1 MAARK
6 PRHGWVP
13 RRGGVWAECVIAH
26 TLGWRGNK
34 CRIDG
39 NKCRIGG
46 NKCRI
51 AEVNG
56 GGRWRAKHRVHVAAH
71 AACDVPALPNPT

>member
-26 TLGWRGNK
+26 TLGWRGNNVGSAE
-34 CRIDG
+34 ISVG
-39 NKCRIGG
+39 S
-46 NKCRI
+46 